1 MAMRLSLPLLLL
13 ISLNWACSGP
23 AQESSEQEATP
34 QTASADLSQFA
45 VASSQPLATQTGL
58 DVLEKGGNAFDA
70 AIAVATTLGVV
81 EPQHS
86 GLGGYGSMLIFD
98 AAIGKAKFLSFSG
111 KYPEQLDKSALKPTN
126 AKAVENRNGSKAT
139 TTPTLLAGLVGLHEV
154 YGSQAWPDLL
164 DPATQLAIQGFAI
177 EEELA
182 NDISSNYAGFS
193 DYAQSVYGSE
203 GAPLKTGDQLVQ
215 SDLGRS
221 LKVISERGASVWGDG
236 DIAEAVIGSIRQSG
250 GYLSADDLSA
260 MESNWYEPLSIP
272 YNGYEVVT
280 SGTPT
285 AGFSAL
291 QRIGEMGL
299 YNLPS
304 IGINTSAYLHLL
316 IEVSKHAYWT
326 YLRFGGSVD
335 TILPNTGMI
344 LSKEY
349 WEWMAENIRPDSA
362 VAFYPPFDFE
372 YISDASNTTHFV
384 VADAAGNMV
393 SATLSLGDV
402 FGSKL
407 MPAGAGFWMNNGA
420 KFATFEQ
427 DKTPR
432 DANPG
437 RERVV
442 MDSPMLLFKNGQPV
456 AGFGSPGGGQMPE
469 IVAQAAL
476 NMTDFGKSITEALSE
491 PMIYFDPSGI
501 VYYEEGLSEAVVE
514 NLQYMGHQLEP
525 TKKIGRPAGVEVIYD
540 ASGQRSG
547 YVTRPGN

>member
-1 MAMRLSLPLLLL
+1 MRLHLPLLLL
-13 ISLNWACSGP
+13 FFINWACSGP
-23 AQESSEQEATP
+23 AEESNTEDTGLTTSSGE
-34 QTASADLSQFA
+34 LSQFA
-45 VASSQPLATQTGL
+45 VASSQPLATQAGL
-58 DVLEKGGNAFDA
+58 EILEKGGNAFDA
-70 AIAVATTLGVV
+70 AIAVATTMGVV

-98 AAIGKAKFLSFSG
+98 ATTGKARFLSFSG
-111 KYPEQLDKSALKPTN
+111 KYPMQLEKSALKPSN
-126 AKAVENRNGSKAT
+126 PQADQNRKGAMAT
-139 TTPTLLAGLVGLHEV
+139 TTPTLLAGLVALHET

-164 DPATQLAIQGFAI
+164 DPAVQLAVKGFVI

-182 NDISSNYAGFS
+182 NDISSNYGDFS
-193 DYAQSVYGSE
+193 DYARSVFGSDD
-203 GAPLKTGDQLVQ
+203 AALKSGDRLVQ
-215 SDLGRS
+215 PDLGRS
-221 LKVISERGASVWGDG
+221 LKVISERGAAVWGDG
-236 DIAEAVIGSIRQSG
+236 DIADAVAGSVRQSG
-250 GYLSADDLSA
+250 GFLSQDDLSA

-304 IGINTSAYLHLL
+304 IGVNTSAYLHLL

-326 YLRFGGSVD
+326 FLRYGGTVD
-335 TILPNTGMI
+335 TILPNTEMI
-344 LSKEY
+344 LSQDY
-349 WEWMAENIRPDSA
+349 WKWMADNIRPDSA
-362 VAFYPPFDFE
+362 TAFHPPFDFE

-407 MPAGAGFWMNNGA
+407 MPAGTGFWMNNGA
-420 KFATFEQ
+420 KFAAFEQ
-427 DKTPR
+427 DNTPR

-442 MDSPMLLFKNGQPV
+442 RDSPMLLFKNGQPI

-476 NMTDFGKSITEALSE
+476 NMTDFGKPISDALSE
-491 PMIYFDPSGI
+491 PMVSFDPSGI
-501 VYYEEGLSEAVVE
+501 VYYEEGISETVIE
-514 NLQYMGHQLEP
+514 NLRYMGHQLEP
-525 TKKIGRPAGVEVIYD
+525 TQSIGRPAGIEVIYD
-540 ASGQRSG
+540 ANGKRSG
-547 YVTRPGN
+547 YVPRPAN